1 MPVWRGRDV
10 RGEGAGARGEHG
22 GFRDVDDCSRGPRR
36 VECASRGRVAL
47 YRIGVGVGVVPRASH
62 IRIVTAA
69 GTRGR
74 VGVCV
79 CARAARRGG
88 ARRGDTTHQV
98 TGVIRVG
105 QRVGTPS
112 HTEAPSRERDG
123 LTRGAAGDGRVEIRA
138 RAHVHAG
145 MRVLGRS
152 RAAAAADVDV
162 DVIVAAL
169 VVLVFIAAI
178 ARIVTVIGVDELEPG
193 VDPDA
198 VCGAPGEQGSDA
210 R

>member
-1 MPVWRGRDV
+1 M
-10 RGEGAGARGEHG
+10 
-22 GFRDVDDCSRGPRR
+22 
-36 VECASRGRVAL
+36 
-47 YRIGVGVGVVPRASH
+47 
-62 IRIVTAA
+62 
-69 GTRGR
+69 
-74 VGVCV
+74 
-79 CARAARRGG
+79 CARAPRGG
-88 ARRGDTTHQV
+88 AGRGGATRHIRLPESFASVSALERRA
-98 TGVIRVG
+98 
-105 QRVGTPS
+105 TPR
-112 HTEAPSRERDG
+112 HRAERERDG

-169 VVLVFIAAI
+169 VVLVFIAAS

>member
-1 MPVWRGRDV
+1 MERR
-10 RGEGAGARGEHG
+10 AT
-22 GFRDVDDCSRGPRR
+22 PRH
-36 VECASRGRVAL
+36 
-47 YRIGVGVGVVPRASH
+47 RA
-62 IRIVTAA
+62 
-69 GTRGR
+69 
-74 VGVCV
+74 
-79 CARAARRGG
+79 
-88 ARRGDTTHQV
+88 Q
-98 TGVIRVG
+98 
-105 QRVGTPS
+105 
-112 HTEAPSRERDG
+112 RERDG

-152 RAAAAADVDV
+152 RAAAATADV

-178 ARIVTVIGVDELEPG
+178 ARIMTVIGVDELEPG